1 MEQTVWTVVAAI
13 VVVNVVGF
21 LGAALF
27 VKVHR
32 AWKRRRG

>member
-21 LGAALF
+21 LGATLF
-27 VKVHR
+27 VKMHR
-32 AWKRRRG
+32 VWRRRRG